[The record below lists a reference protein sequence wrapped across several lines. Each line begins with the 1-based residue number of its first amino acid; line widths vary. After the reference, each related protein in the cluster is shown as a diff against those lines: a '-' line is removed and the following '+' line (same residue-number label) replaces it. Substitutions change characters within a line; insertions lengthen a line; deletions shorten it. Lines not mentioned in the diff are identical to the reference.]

1 MNIILHE
8 PEIPF
13 NTGNVGRTCD
23 ATGSKLHLIKPLGFS
38 VEDKYLK
45 RSGMDYWKH
54 LDVKYYENFEDFI
67 IKNNNPKIF
76 MATTKSKQLYTEVK
90 YNENDF
96 IMFGGESKGIP
107 EEILVNYENTYI
119 RIPMIKERRSLKISS
134 SVALVL
140 YEALR
145 QNNFPSLVHDGDLH
159 RLNWKN

>member
-107 EEILVNYENTYI
+107 EEILVNYENTSI
-119 RIPMIKERRSLKISS
+119 RIPMIKDRRSLNLSS